1 MPPVRRPPSEQLPFY
16 ALSGFFYRGV
26 RCHTGHRV
34 GPGAFAS
41 GYGDPRAAF
50 LNASAGQSEGVLQL
64 PATVCGLE
72 VPAPVNTPPAG
83 TPTVIY
89 ALVLCFEKQGGTSVI
104 EPQTYQ
110 YYLELQNRVSIP
122 SQNKWVP
129 YTEELEQIVLGDFKR
144 LWATNFLDD
153 LSIDVRDVAL
163 GNGVTGKLVVY
174 SMEERQRIKIVDY
187 IGSDKIDQGK
197 IDEELK
203 KRGIRLNLDSFID
216 PGLVRRVAGI
226 VREVY
231 AEKGYMFAEVKP
243 TVKEVAGG
251 PKLVH
256 LTFNI
261 NEGPQVKIRDTE
273 FIGNVAVSDGKLNKQ
288 MKENKAARLLL
299 VHPRRRH
306 LQGRQVRRGC
316 GQRPE
321 LLP

>member
-1 MPPVRRPPSEQLPFY
+1 MRFLASFIVAFVATLGTAWAQAPSPPATATQGPPSSTP
-16 ALSGFFYRGV
+16 
-26 RCHTGHRV
+26 
-34 GPGAFAS
+34 
-41 GYGDPRAAF
+41 AAP
-50 LNASAGQSEGVLQL
+50 AVQAQPEGVLQL

-243 TVKEVAGG
+243 TIK
-251 PKLVH
+251 
-256 LTFNI
+256 
-261 NEGPQVKIRDTE
+261 
-273 FIGNVAVSDGKLNKQ
+273 
-288 MKENKAARLLL
+288 
-299 VHPRRRH
+299 
-306 LQGRQVRRGC
+306 
-316 GQRPE
+316 
-321 LLP
+321 